1 VQKPSFIVKDLVV
14 KTQDNTVLEGISFS
28 LLPNQHLGILG
39 NAESG
44 KTTLAKALIGKIHFS
59 GNVFT
64 DFKNITVTDTRIEL
78 VEQRY
83 SFKNLSGISEFY
95 YQQRFNSFD
104 SSDAPTIFQELIK
117 AIPGSKDTNNGN
129 SVLDDLGILHLKN
142 AALIQLSSGEH
153 KRFQMAK
160 ALINPP
166 QVLILD
172 NPYTGLDIVVRKKLN
187 KILKALSEKG
197 TQIIL
202 IPGTFLLP
210 DFITHIG
217 FLQNKKLVFFGEKEN
232 FYMVGEDT
240 NHGTTEKFI
249 HPEEL
254 KTFCNTELLP
264 VSNKD
269 FQFETIVEMKNIHL
283 NYGENIILKNLNWKI
298 EQGEKWLLKGRNGAG
313 KSSLLS
319 LITGDHPQ
327 AYSNEIYLFG
337 KRRGSGE
344 SIWDIKQKTG
354 YISPELH
361 AYFDKNITCF
371 HAVGSGYFD
380 TIGLFKKL
388 SSRQHNNILQW
399 LDFLQLS
406 HVSKKPLHSFSTGVQ
421 RMILLAR
428 ALVKNPPLLVLD
440 EPCQGLDEKQSAQ
453 FVSLIEQICA
463 GSNKTLI
470 YVSHEESNIPGCIE
484 KVLQL
489 EKEGHKIYSLQH
501 TGLAVA

>member
-1 VQKPSFIVKDLVV
+1 MQKPSVIVKDLVV
-14 KTQDNTVLEGISFS
+14 KTQDNTVLDGISFS
-28 LLPNQHLGILG
+28 LQPDQQLAIIGH
-39 NAESG
+39 AESG
-44 KTTLAKALIGKIHFS
+44 KTILAKAIAGKIHFS
-59 GNVFT
+59 GNIFT
-64 DFKNITVTDTRIEL
+64 DPKSVTGALRPIEL

-83 SFKNLSGISEFY
+83 SFKNLSGISDFY

-104 SSDAPTIFQELIK
+104 SGDAPTIFQELIK
-117 AIPGSKDTNNGN
+117 TISNSKQINNVN
-129 SVLDDLGILHLKN
+129 SVLDNLGIFHLKN
-142 AALIQLSSGEH
+142 SPLIQLSSGEH
-153 KRFQMAK
+153 KRFQLAK
-160 ALINPP
+160 ALLNPP
-166 QVLILD
+166 QLLILD
-172 NPYTGLDIVVRKKLN
+172 NPYVGLDVLVRKKLN
-187 KILKALSEKG
+187 KILKDISEKG

-202 IPGTFLLP
+202 IPGTFPIP
-210 DFITHIG
+210 DFITHIA
-217 FLQNKKLVFFGEKEN
+217 FLENKKLRFFGRKEN
-232 FYMVGEDT
+232 LPSED
-240 NHGTTEKFI
+240 FI
-249 HPEEL
+249 HSEETI
-254 KTFCNTELLP
+254 TFYNTALLP
-264 VSNKD
+264 ASNED

-283 NYGENIILKNLNWKI
+283 NYGNHIILKNVDWKI
-298 EQGEKWLLKGRNGAG
+298 EAGEKWLLKGPNGAG

-327 AYSNEIYLFG
+327 AYSNEIHLFG

-371 HAVGSGYFD
+371 NAIGSGYFD

-388 SSRQHNNILQW
+388 STTQYNNILQW

-406 HVSKKPLHSFSTGVQ
+406 HVSKKPLHSISTGLQ

-440 EPCQGLDEKQSAQ
+440 EPCQGLDEEQTAQ
-453 FVSLIEQICA
+453 FVSLIDHTCINL
-463 GSNKTLI
+463 NKTLI

-489 EKEGHKIYSLQH
+489 EKGQHKIYSLRQR
-501 TGLAVA
+501 TGLAMA